1 MTLLYRKRLVIKIKK
16 RRDVEGVADYIN
28 HSLKKKG
35 EREIYIFFLGQHFF
49 IGSIPNLESNR

>member
-35 EREIYIFFLGQHFF
+35 EREIYIFFFWDNIFL
-49 IGSIPNLESNR
+49 